1 MRGEDRRVG
10 VRGRGRGSR
19 RRREDGLNPNGDGEA
34 VESPVQERKPPVG
47 EDGTVTTLSEVT
59 ARGGRSLQEVQA
71 RRRQLLGL
79 ALMVFVLVASGAVLL
94 SYASETFFDRTVEI
108 LNFSVLR
115 VSFVA
120 LAIAFSLYVYDKE
133 RRLSRVEGEL
143 IEERILSTALS
154 NRLRELSALS
164 QAGKAVASVLS
175 LDDVLKVILESAQE
189 LLGATEGSIMLLD
202 EEKRSL
208 RVAASVGLPLDARG
222 AVIQL
227 GEGVAGWVAEFRE
240 PVILR
245 GDVSDPRF
253 RHFVPKGRQ
262 VRSAMSAPLY
272 ARAEPVGVLNV
283 SVSTDGREY
292 RDHDLRALTVF
303 AEHAAVAI
311 ANARLYEREKKA
323 SAKLAD
329 LDERRREF
337 LATVTHDLKTPLT
350 SILGYVK
357 LLQRASDRL
366 SSDEAREF
374 TEVIER
380 QGQRILE
387 MVEQLIMATRLE
399 EGAPTLTREALDL
412 RAIVEDAVEA
422 FRGVPG
428 NRTIDVIVPED
439 FPTVYGDRSAV
450 EHILANLLDNA
461 VKYSPEGAGIDVDV
475 EVTGEEIMVSVT
487 DDGPGIPE
495 SALPH
500 VFERYRR
507 AEVGAGSSVGLGL
520 FIVRSLTQAQGGEVD
535 AANVPGRGAR
545 ISFSLPLRRSRSE

>member
-1 MRGEDRRVG
+1 VPAWRPVG
-10 VRGRGRGSR
+10 DDGSVTTLTEASAGRGR
-19 RRREDGLNPNGDGEA
+19 
-34 VESPVQERKPPVG
+34 
-47 EDGTVTTLSEVT
+47 TLK
-59 ARGGRSLQEVQA
+59 EVQA

-94 SYASETFFDRTVEI
+94 SYASETFFDRTLQI

-120 LAIAFSLYVYDKE
+120 LALAFSLYVYDKE
-133 RRLSRVEGEL
+133 RRLSKVEREL
-143 IEERILSTALS
+143 IEERILSAALS

-175 LDDVLKVILESAQE
+175 LDDVLKVVLEGAQE

-208 RVAASVGLPLDARG
+208 RVAASVGLPRDARE
-222 AVIQL
+222 AVIHL

-240 PVILR
+240 PIILR

-253 RHFVPKGRQ
+253 HHFVPKGRQ

-292 RDHDLRALTVF
+292 SEADLRALTVF

-311 ANARLYEREKKA
+311 ANARLYERERKA
-323 SAKLAD
+323 SARLAD

-337 LATVTHDLKTPLT
+337 LATITHDLKTPLT

-422 FRGVPG
+422 FSGVPG
-428 NRTIDVIVPED
+428 NRTIDVSVPTD
-439 FPTVYGDRSAV
+439 LPTVYGDRSAV

-461 VKYSPEGAGIDVDV
+461 VKYSPEGAGIEVDV
-475 EVTGEEIMVSVT
+475 ETSGEEIMVSVT

-495 SALPH
+495 GALPH

-507 AEVGAGSSVGLGL
+507 AEAGAGSSVGLGL

-545 ISFSLPLRRSRSE
+545 ISFSLPIRRSRSE

>member
-1 MRGEDRRVG
+1 M
-10 VRGRGRGSR
+10 
-19 RRREDGLNPNGDGEA
+19 
-34 VESPVQERKPPVG
+34 
-47 EDGTVTTLSEVT
+47 TTLQEISGPG
-59 ARGGRSLQEVQA
+59 ARNLHEVQA

-79 ALMVFVLVASGAVLL
+79 VLMVFVLVASGAVLL
-94 SYASETFFDRTVEI
+94 SYASETFFNQTIEI
-108 LNFSVLR
+108 LDFSVLR
-115 VSFVA
+115 ASFVA
-120 LAIAFSLYVYDKE
+120 LALAFSLYVYDKE
-133 RRLSRVEGEL
+133 RRLARVEGEL
-143 IEERILSTALS
+143 IEERILSAALS

-175 LDDVLKVILESAQE
+175 LDDVLKVVLEGAQE

-222 AVIQL
+222 AVIHL

-240 PVILR
+240 PILLR

-253 RHFVPKGRQ
+253 HHFVPKGRR

-292 RDHDLRALTVF
+292 GEADLRALTVF

-323 SAKLAD
+323 SAKLAE

-366 SSDEAREF
+366 SSEEAREF

-399 EGAPTLTREALDL
+399 EGAPTLSREALDI
-412 RAIVEDAVEA
+412 RAIVEDAVDA
-422 FRGVPG
+422 FRGVLG
-428 NRTIDVIVPED
+428 NRSIVVTVSPD
-439 FPTVYGDRSAV
+439 LPTVYGDRSAV

-461 VKYSPEGAGIDVDV
+461 IKYSPEGAGIQVDV
-475 EVTGEEIMVSVT
+475 VTAEEEISISVT
-487 DDGPGIPE
+487 DEGPGIPE
-495 SALPH
+495 ATLPH

-507 AEVGAGSSVGLGL
+507 AEEGAGSSVGLGL

-535 AANVPGRGAR
+535 AANVPGQGAR
-545 ISFSLPLRRSRSE
+545 ISFSLPLRRSRTD

>member
-1 MRGEDRRVG
+1 
-10 VRGRGRGSR
+10 
-19 RRREDGLNPNGDGEA
+19 
-34 VESPVQERKPPVG
+34 
-47 EDGTVTTLSEVT
+47 
-59 ARGGRSLQEVQA
+59 
-71 RRRQLLGL
+71 
-79 ALMVFVLVASGAVLL
+79 MVFVLVASGAVLL
-94 SYASETFFDRTVEI
+94 SYASETFFDRSLEI
-108 LNFSVLR
+108 LDFSVLR

-120 LAIAFSLYVYDKE
+120 LAVAFSLYVYDKE

-143 IEERILSTALS
+143 IEERILSAALS

-175 LDDVLKVILESAQE
+175 LDDVLKVVLEGAQE

-208 RVAASVGLPLDARG
+208 RVAASVGLPRDARG
-222 AVIQL
+222 AVIHL

-240 PVILR
+240 PIILR

-253 RHFVPKGRQ
+253 HHFVPKGRH

-292 RDHDLRALTVF
+292 SEADLRALTVF

-323 SAKLAD
+323 SARLAD
-329 LDERRREF
+329 LDEKRREF

-399 EGAPTLTREALDL
+399 EGAPTLTREELDI

-428 NRTIDVIVPED
+428 NRTIDVAVPQD
-439 FPTVYGDRSAV
+439 LPTVYGDRSAV

-461 VKYSPEGAGIDVDV
+461 VKYSPEGAGIEVDV
-475 EVTGEEIMVSVT
+475 EARDEEIMVSVT

-495 SALPH
+495 VALPH

-545 ISFSLPLRRSRSE
+545 ISFSLPLRRPRSE